1 MASPSL
7 VWAVVN
13 KQNSFLKKQKHSGGA
28 LFSSEE
34 GNLTASHSFSAS
46 GLVKK
51 VSTASRS
58 DLRKQASKRFS
69 RKAKAAGRTVKED
82 KSRRPRRGR
91 K

>member
-1 MASPSL
+1 MSSSL

-13 KQNSFLKKQKHSGGA
+13 KQNSFLKKQRHSGGA
-28 LFSSEE
+28 VFSSCP
-34 GNLTASHSFSAS
+34 GNITSAHSYSAS

-51 VSTASRS
+51 VEGSSRS

-69 RKAKAAGRTVKED
+69 CKARASTRTVKED

>member
-1 MASPSL
+1 MSSSL

-13 KQNSFLKKQKHSGGA
+13 KQNSFLKKQRHSGNA
-28 LFSSEE
+28 QFSSCP
-34 GNLTASHSFSAS
+34 GNITAAHSYSAS

-51 VSTASRS
+51 VESASRS
-58 DLRKQASKRFS
+58 DLKKQASKRFS
-69 RKAKAAGRTVKED
+69 RKARAAGRTVKED